1 MRSTPA
7 RLVTSA
13 TLALTLAAC
22 ATGGTIVSVTII
34 GGARTLAQGTA
45 ITLEVDVLTT
55 GSATRAVTWSSSNPV
70 VATISPDG
78 TLHALTPG
86 TATVTATSTADPSKS
101 DGITIAVNPPG
112 TAVWTRQFGT
122 SHSDLL
128 HGITTDADGNVYA
141 SGYTFGALDGT
152 NAGNGDAFIRSYD
165 GNGTH
170 RWTRQFGTSSDDV
183 MYGIAADANG
193 NVYATGYTFGA
204 LEGAN
209 AGNIDAFIRSYD
221 GNGTHRWTRQF
232 GTSNSD
238 IANGIA
244 TDANGNVYATGYT
257 NGALE
262 GANAGSNDAFIRSYD
277 SNGTHRWTRQ
287 FGSSNSDIAHGV
299 ATDADGNVYATG
311 YSAGAL
317 EGTNAGGA
325 DAFIISYDGTGT
337 HRWTRQFGTSDTELA
352 LGITTDANGNVYATG
367 YTDGA
372 LEGASAGGTDAFVR
386 TYDSDG
392 TLRWTRQFGTSS
404 GEIARGITSD
414 SKGNVYA
421 TGETH
426 GALEGSNA
434 GDSDAFIR
442 SYDSDGT
449 LRWTRQFGTSSSD
462 YPSVVTSDAIGDVYT
477 AGYTF
482 GALAGTNAG
491 SLDAFIRKYS
501 P

>member
-170 RWTRQFGTSSDDV
+170 RWTRQFG
-183 MYGIAADANG
+183 
-193 NVYATGYTFGA
+193 
-204 LEGAN
+204 
-209 AGNIDAFIRSYD
+209 
-221 GNGTHRWTRQF
+221 
-232 GTSNSD
+232 
-238 IANGIA
+238 
-244 TDANGNVYATGYT
+244 
-257 NGALE
+257 
-262 GANAGSNDAFIRSYD
+262 
-277 SNGTHRWTRQ
+277 
-287 FGSSNSDIAHGV
+287 SSNSDIAHGV

-317 EGTNAGGA
+317 EDTNAGGA